1 MHCAGPGLGPKL
13 GAGGTARRPWG
24 RSPPRAGPR
33 SRWVPPD
40 MPDPAS
46 ALLVPVLRPRVNVAS
61 PERPAGSGSGAP
73 LGGSRGRRERTR
85 RRLGWGPAHL
95 RPGEPRQAAVTCGDP
110 GRAGGG
116 VTTVGGG
123 RLCRP
128 APAFQGPPPP
138 APEKAPLFPGKV
150 TRLAGSP
157 GPEDNGRR
165 YPVSSGH
172 LCRRRPA
179 PRSPARGSPALAGFR
194 LLS

>member
-1 MHCAGPGLGPKL
+1 MRCAGPGLGPKL

-33 SRWVPPD
+33 SRWAPPD

-46 ALLVPVLRPRVNVAS
+46 ALLVPVLRPRANVAS

-73 LGGSRGRRERTR
+73 LGGSRGRRERTHG
-85 RRLGWGPAHL
+85 RLGWGLAHL

-123 RLCRP
+123 ASLSSCACISGASAPRP
-128 APAFQGPPPP
+128 REGTIIPREGDEAGWVPRARGQR
-138 APEKAPLFPGKV
+138 APLPRV
-150 TRLAGSP
+150 LRPPVQAEAG
-157 GPEDNGRR
+157 
-165 YPVSSGH
+165 
-172 LCRRRPA
+172 A
-179 PRSPARGSPALAGFR
+179 PRPSLREPRAGGF
-194 LLS
+194 